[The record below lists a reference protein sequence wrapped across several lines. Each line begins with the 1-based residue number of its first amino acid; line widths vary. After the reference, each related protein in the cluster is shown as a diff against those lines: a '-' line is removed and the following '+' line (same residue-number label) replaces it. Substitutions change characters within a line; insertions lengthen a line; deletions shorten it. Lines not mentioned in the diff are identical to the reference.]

1 MGALKSYKCSKG
13 HILKGNNLYIRI
25 NGSRGMQEVLFRAES
40 EMARTTEAEG
50 RRAVGGENRG

>member
-25 NGSRGMQEVLFRAES
+25 NGSRECRKCSLER
-40 EMARTTEAEG
+40 
-50 RRAVGGENRG
+50 NRKWREQQKLKDVEQ